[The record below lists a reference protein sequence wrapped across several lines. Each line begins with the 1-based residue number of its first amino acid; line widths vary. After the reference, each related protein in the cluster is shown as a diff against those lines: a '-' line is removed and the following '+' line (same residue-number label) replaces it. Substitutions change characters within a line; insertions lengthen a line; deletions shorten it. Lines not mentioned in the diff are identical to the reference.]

1 MVKLMKCMIIKK
13 LHYCKILRMI
23 VFCQG
28 GDIVARED
36 IMDAIEREKYGVN
49 GRQKG
54 PDSAREGLTKLFPWL
69 PKPGNKPSNPD
80 DFQGLMGYH
89 TLS

>member
-1 MVKLMKCMIIKK
+1 MSFKAISVNMELIGVD
-13 LHYCKILRMI
+13 LPGRNT
-23 VFCQG
+23 VS
-28 GDIVARED
+28 RED

-49 GRQKG
+49 VRQETD
-54 PDSAREGLTKLFPWL
+54 DSERHGLTKLFPWL
-69 PKPGNKPSNPD
+69 PKPGNKPSSPD